1 MAITIT
7 AGPGGDSSI
16 NYGRPAMV
24 VNPPQ
29 LDEASGE
36 YVEYEPEIV
45 PVHDPRYFDPS
56 DALPPEYQH
65 RPEIS
70 GNPFTDP
77 SSTEADIRA
86 WVLTP
91 GEIDRATIDNILTG
105 MEQNGASDNTR
116 DLISELLA
124 FKEGGLGVD
133 DLSEAALEFLD
144 VQTPE
149 NSTPADEILDSLSED
164 AQRQLEQVDEETM
177 NDLRATGNELLGATP
192 DYSLVDQ
199 HSQAAEQ
206 CYQNADTE
214 GAFVYALAAQFHSG
228 QLTAAQ
234 AVQEGIKRLGL
245 TRGYNALLR
254 LQQGDN
260 ESIEYGYTHADDY
273 DTYDTD
279 Y

>member
-1 MAITIT
+1 
-7 AGPGGDSSI
+7 
-16 NYGRPAMV
+16 MV

-29 LDEASGE
+29 RDEESGA
-36 YVEYEPEIV
+36 YIEYEPEIV

-77 SSTEADIRA
+77 NSTESDIRQ

-91 GEIDRATIDNILTG
+91 GEIDRATINNILTG
-105 MEQNGASDNTR
+105 MEQNGSSDNTR

-124 FKEGGLGVD
+124 FKEGSIGID
-133 DLSEAALEFLD
+133 SLSEDALEFLD
-144 VQTPE
+144 VATPE
-149 NSTPADEILDSLSED
+149 NSTPADEILDSLSPD

-177 NDLRATGNELLGATP
+177 NDLRSVGNELLGAVP
-192 DYSLVDQ
+192 DPTWIDQ
-199 HSQAAEQ
+199 FSQAAEQ

-214 GAFVYALAAQFHSG
+214 GAFVFALASQFHNG
-228 QLTAAQ
+228 QMTAAQ

-245 TRGYNALLR
+245 TNAYNTFLR
-254 LQQGDN
+254 ITQGDN
-260 ESIEYGYTHADDY
+260 ESIEYGYTHANDY